1 MAWELILKSRE
12 DAFRETATLRLDG
25 AIADIVE
32 TLQSMGASRTET
44 KQVFISAMEQ
54 LMDKLEDE
62 EHWLDGYVGKKPKLQ
77 LVE

>member
-62 EHWLDGYVGKKPKLQ
+62 EH
-77 LVE
+77 